1 MSFDLQCN
9 PNQLKDAAKFFVQFP
24 KILVVLDHFGSLKL
38 NGNDY
43 HDQSE
48 IELWKEGLDDLSSLP
63 NLFVKLSMF
72 NYTLN
77 DWHREIKKQ
86 NILRNL
92 IHDVIKIFGSS
103 RCMFASNFPVD
114 RDLQNGITA
123 KTIYNHYHS
132 WTTDLSAE
140 DKLNLFHKTAS
151 NFYRI

>member
-24 KILVVLDHFGSLKL
+24 NIPVVLDHIGSLKL

-48 IELWKEGLDDLSSLP
+48 IELWKEGFDDLPSLP

-77 DWHREIKKQ
+77 DCHREI
-86 NILRNL
+86 NNPI
-92 IHDVIKIFGSS
+92 
-103 RCMFASNFPVD
+103 
-114 RDLQNGITA
+114 
-123 KTIYNHYHS
+123 
-132 WTTDLSAE
+132 
-140 DKLNLFHKTAS
+140 
-151 NFYRI
+151 